1 MLYFHFALNQNGK
14 PLDFSPADLERR
26 YSISRD
32 RWRSAFSKLVDKGFL
47 VPESGK
53 SYRYTFYSMPE
64 RYKGLTLIDGSAHYP
79 EMEQSL
85 CLKNDS
91 PTPEAV
97 PVERDILSDKDRVS
111 PPTEIGYPCREGE
124 GIPADRESNNKN
136 NKDILKDIKD
146 YRPSNEANTCNC
158 PIDEE
163 LMLGEKEEITNT
175 ILEEFGNIENST
187 FRILDVEKQ
196 ANHGLYN
203 VKEHIRMLK
212 ELLDAMRKKRT
223 FERSVLLDNYRRAI
237 DSTMPKDGLEHIKVK
252 LILDRYIADHKD
264 FAQRIRDNYGMWVD
278 GWNDELQEPNMIV
291 ALYPLPE
298 SVIAKQK
305 HSIIGIPKEYYMRK
319 SP

>member
-1 MLYFHFALNQNGK
+1 MNQNGK

-26 YSISRD
+26 YRISRD
-32 RWRSAFSKLVDKGFL
+32 RWRSAFSKLVDKGYL

-53 SYRYTFYSMPE
+53 NYRYTFYSLPE
-64 RYKGLTLIDGSAHYP
+64 RYKGLTIIDESTDCPKDNQTCCIG
-79 EMEQSL
+79 
-85 CLKNDS
+85 DIR
-91 PTPEAV
+91 PTPEAI
-97 PVERDILSDKDRVS
+97 PVERDMSTDKDRVS
-111 PPTEIGYPCREGE
+111 PPTGIGYPRREGE
-124 GIPADRESNNKN
+124 VIPADKDSNNKD

-146 YRPSNEANTCNC
+146 FQSSNEAIICKY

-163 LMLGEKEEITNT
+163 LLSEKENIANT
-175 ILEEFGNIENST
+175 ILEEFANNEDCA
-187 FRILDVEKQ
+187 FRIMDVEKQ
-196 ANHGLYN
+196 ANHGRCN
-203 VKEHIRMLK
+203 IREHIRMLRD
-212 ELLDAMRKKRT
+212 LLNEMRNKRT
-223 FERSVLLDNYRRAI
+223 LERDNLRYNYKRAV
-237 DSTMPKDGLEHIKVK
+237 DSTMPKDTIEYMKTK
-252 LILDRYIADHKD
+252 LILDRYTTDHKD